1 MLQNIIALIYD
12 FDLTLIPGFMQE
24 PLFNK
29 YGVEGDKFW
38 AESASLRVNAA
49 QKGVNLDSECGYMNL
64 ILRYVKAE
72 KFPNLSNGELYDL
85 GKEIKFYEGL
95 PDFLGRI
102 KSNIEEYPEF
112 KKHQITVEHYVISTG
127 LKPMI
132 LGSAIGNDLNDVFAS
147 EFMENDKGIVCEIA
161 RTVGHLKKTEF
172 IHLINKGG
180 NVDRSVKVEDVV
192 PNEYRRIPFQ
202 NMCYIGD
209 GQTDISSM
217 ATISGRGGTSLAVYN
232 SSDKKYFKE
241 AFNLREQGRV
251 FNFGPADYS
260 EGSLTSNTIEEVIYR
275 KADIIVKNREEE
287 ILRGMGRRK

>member
-1 MLQNIIALIYD
+1 MLQNILALIYD

-24 PLFNK
+24 PLFKK
-29 YGVEGDKFW
+29 YGVNADKFW
-38 AESASLRVNAA
+38 AESAALRDTAA

-64 ILRYVKAE
+64 ILRYVKDG
-72 KFPNLSNGELYDL
+72 KFPNLSNKELFQLGGEIEPY
-85 GKEIKFYEGL
+85 KGL
-95 PDFLGRI
+95 PEFFQRI
-102 KSNIEEYPEF
+102 KENIEKEPQFE
-112 KKHQITVEHYVISTG
+112 KHQITVEHYVISTG

-132 LGSAIGNDLNDVFAS
+132 LGSAVGKELKDIFAS
-147 EFMENDKGIVCEIA
+147 ELMEDERGVVCEIA

-180 NVDRSVKVEDVV
+180 NVDKSVKVEDVV

-217 ATISGRGGTSLAVYN
+217 ATINGRGGTSLAVYN
-232 SSDKKYFKE
+232 PSDKKYFRE
-241 AFNLREQGRV
+241 AFNLRDQGRV

-260 EGSLTSNTIEEVIYR
+260 EGSQISLTIEEVLYR
-275 KADIIVKNREEE
+275 KAKTIVKNREEE
-287 ILRGMGRRK
+287 ILRGMGKK